1 MALDMPEA
9 GISAALGNGVSCKPQ
24 CLDLYVPALGP
35 PELLL
40 PILLVPSSP
49 GVTAHSAVTV
59 SRCLQEQVLFA

>member
-1 MALDMPEA
+1 MPEA

-24 CLDLYVPALGP
+24 CLDLYVPALDP

-40 PILLVPSSP
+40 PILVPSSP
-49 GVTAHSAVTV
+49 GITAHSAVTV